1 MSVRSPATLLATVL
15 SVGIIVAGCA
25 SAQDEATSEPTAGTS
40 ALPPALA
47 LGDAAVPY
55 EGVVMAPPI
64 DLVRPDGTAY
74 EVAEALGSPLLVFFG
89 YTHCPDVCP
98 TTFGTLINVLDERPD
113 AEVVFITVDPE
124 RDTPEWMAG
133 WMEYLPDE
141 FTGLTGT
148 PAQIRSAADAYGA
161 RYARGEDTDWGYLMV
176 HSADVYLI
184 DDAGRLL
191 ARYPF
196 GTKADAIVAD
206 LALAVPQ
213 QRSPTAGIAA
223 G

>member
-1 MSVRSPATLLATVL
+1 MRTPAALLATVL
-15 SVGIIVAGCA
+15 SVSVIAAGCTT
-25 SAQDEATSEPTAGTS
+25 AQSEATSEPVAKATQVPTI
-40 ALPPALA
+40 A

-55 EGVVMAPPI
+55 EPAAMAPPI

-74 EVAEALGSPLLVFFG
+74 EVSDALGSPLLVFFG
-89 YTHCPDVCP
+89 YTNCPDVCP
-98 TTFGTLINVLDERPD
+98 ATFGTLINVLKERPD
-113 AEVVFITVDPE
+113 AEVAFITVDPE

-133 WMEYLPDE
+133 WMDYLPDS

-148 PAQIRSAADAYGA
+148 PAQIRTAADAYGA

-206 LALAVPQ
+206 IALAVPQ
-213 QRSPTAGIAA
+213 QNIPTAGVTA